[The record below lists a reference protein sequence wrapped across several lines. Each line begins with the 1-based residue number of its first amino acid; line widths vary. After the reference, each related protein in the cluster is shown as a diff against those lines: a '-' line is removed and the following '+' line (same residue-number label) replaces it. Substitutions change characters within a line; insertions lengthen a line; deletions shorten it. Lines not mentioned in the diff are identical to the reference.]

1 MKSTMAIFKSTEKC
15 LSAKQVSV
23 SCSVCWYE
31 GNMCR
36 YAVSWAGAEDKAEGT
51 VPGGLGSVA
60 ERAVSVLWMAM
71 CVCVRHTTWRAREQ
85 CPVGWAALR
94 SAVSVLWMARCV

>member
-1 MKSTMAIFKSTEKC
+1 
-15 LSAKQVSV
+15 VSV

-60 ERAVSVLWMAM
+60 ERCERTVD
-71 CVCVRHTTWRAREQ
+71 
-85 CPVGWAALR
+85 G
-94 SAVSVLWMARCV
+94 